1 MKIERTYTFT
11 LTHGEA
17 GALKTILGTITD
29 TRLIEIG
36 VDMTQRE
43 VLRELWAVL
52 PDPEEE

>member
-11 LTHGEA
+11 LTQDEA
-17 GALKTILGTITD
+17 EALKTILGVIPD
-29 TRLIEIG
+29 TRLIKVG